1 MSFRGSLAK
10 SRPDNTYPDG
20 SGACAVASATAGSPL
35 LPRNTPNR
43 TRRDNDPHFA
53 SKEQSVPTTRTRKT
67 SARSSIRFTSI
78 FSLLTVALIVT
89 GWWQRNEFWY
99 TAERGLGYAFG
110 IIGASL
116 MCLLLL
122 YPLRKHWKPMRN
134 ALPVRYWFQ
143 IHMMFGI
150 LGPLFILFHSNFR
163 LGSLNS
169 NVALFCMLLVAGS
182 GVIGRYVYRQIHQG
196 LYGEKIRFTDLN
208 EAFQKGK
215 TRRLHDDTLIDAGM
229 EERLTSIE
237 QLLSNR
243 ALSLWR
249 GWRAGRQIKALRR
262 YSRKRLKSAITK
274 AMTDDRPDVQRAHEL
289 RVAYAS
295 WTHGLGSL
303 AKLSRYSVFAK
314 LFSLWHVLHLPIFF
328 MMLISAIVHV
338 VVVHMY

>member
-1 MSFRGSLAK
+1 MSFRESLAE
-10 SRPDNTYPDG
+10 SRPLHTCPDG
-20 SGACAVASATAGSPL
+20 SGACAGSPL
-35 LPRNTPNR
+35 LARDTSNRARRNDDSRLT
-43 TRRDNDPHFA
+43 
-53 SKEQSVPTTRTRKT
+53 SEQQSVPTARTRKINT
-67 SARSSIRFTSI
+67 RPSTRSTSI
-78 FSLLTVALIVT
+78 FSLLTVALIVA

-116 MCLLLL
+116 MFLLLL
-122 YPLRKHWKPMRN
+122 YPLRKHWKPMRG
-134 ALPVRYWFQ
+134 ALPVRHWFR

-182 GVIGRYVYRQIHQG
+182 GIIGRYVYRQIHQG
-196 LYGEKIRFTDLN
+196 LYGEKIRFTDLSS
-208 EAFQKGK
+208 AFQKGK
-215 TRRLHDDTLIDAGM
+215 TQRMHDDTLIDAGM
-229 EERLTSIE
+229 EDRLTSIE

-243 ALSLWR
+243 AQSLWR
-249 GWRAGRQIKALRR
+249 GWRAGRKIKALRR
-262 YSRKRLKSAITK
+262 YSRKRLKSAIAK
-274 AMTDDRPDVQRAHEL
+274 AMQDDRPDVRRAHDL